1 LKLNSFQENIY
12 DLEEQKKLFDYD
24 SIKLNPHLAT
34 DYAFE
39 IIKNSSRLNLALFDK
54 NVIKLKEKIYDIIE
68 HKELYD
74 DLYKILS
81 SIYGA
86 FLADSMG
93 SGTEFRS
100 KDKNNH
106 ELIYKDGGIFKP
118 GQVTDD
124 SEMAMSQAYGI
135 LDNYDYRNLNPNLLY
150 YYYVLWSES
159 NPSDIGTTTRAA
171 LINLNLNKVNIT
183 DENIFSEKIKN
194 KISIKNSGSLA
205 NGYLM
210 RASPLLTWFY
220 MVNKNYVI
228 EIIQT
233 KSSNKYF
240 ELYKKIHEE
249 MAKDTQLTHPNRETA
264 IAGSIMIFMG
274 LCSIQQKYSG
284 KEILEMASILLENSF
299 FEEDEIGKT
308 LKNIF
313 KSNLNE
319 FSKPNFSKDDFF
331 SNLEIQMGFYR
342 HAFNLTIYYLSVF
355 DEQKKEMSLKDI
367 YTNMMFDISDFG
379 GDTDTNG
386 AIVGMVMG
394 PLIGMENFDKK
405 YFDVFL
411 SFYSRQRILYTN
423 VYMYFYAS
431 YIIKLENKGLI
442 IDRNASKVNF
452 YFMQMILEMLNNEIK
467 L

>member
-1 LKLNSFQENIY
+1 
-12 DLEEQKKLFDYD
+12 
-24 SIKLNPHLAT
+24 
-34 DYAFE
+34 
-39 IIKNSSRLNLALFDK
+39 
-54 NVIKLKEKIYDIIE
+54 
-68 HKELYD
+68 
-74 DLYKILS
+74 
-81 SIYGA
+81 
-86 FLADSMG
+86 MG
-93 SGTEFRS
+93 SGTEFMS

-106 ELIYKDGGIFKP
+106 ELIYKDDGLFKP

-135 LDNYDYRNLNPNLLY
+135 LDNYDYRNLNPHLLY
-150 YYYVLWSES
+150 YYYVLWSDS
-159 NPSDIGTTTRAA
+159 NPSDIGTTTRGA

-183 DENIFSEKIKN
+183 DEIIFSEKIKN

-264 IAGSIMIFMG
+264 IAGSIVIFMG

-284 KEILEMASILLENSF
+284 KEILEMTSILLENSF

-319 FSKPNFSKDDFF
+319 FSKKNFSKDGFF
-331 SNLEIQMGFYR
+331 SDLEIQMGFYR
-342 HAFNLTIYYLSVF
+342 HAFNLTIYYLSVL
-355 DEQKKEMSLKDI
+355 DEQKKVMSLKDI

-431 YIIKLENKGLI
+431 YIKKLENKGLI